1 MILLIE
7 ESDFK
12 MAKVIA
18 VSTNKG
24 GVLKSSIVTN
34 LAGVLSKKDK
44 KVLIID
50 TDNQGNAAISYGQNP
65 DNFELTLY
73 DVLLEG
79 VEPEKVILNI
89 YKNID
94 ILPSNDDMGFFEFDV
109 VSQLNKFNEPL
120 ALLEKAIKKV
130 KDHYDVIIIDCP
142 PNLGLVLGN
151 VLKVSDEVVI
161 PFQPEVYSMRS
172 LQKILK
178 QISDFKEKHNPSLEV
193 SGVVGTL
200 VDSRTTLHSQVLQ
213 ECRKYCFQNDVKMF
227 DTLIPKSVRFANA
240 VAYEKLPATL
250 VDSRANNLINAYYD
264 LYEEV
269 FNNGTKK

>member
-34 LAGVLSKKDK
+34 LAGVLSKKGK

-50 TDNQGNAAISYGQNP
+50 TDNQGNAAISFNQNP

-120 ALLEKAIKKV
+120 TLLEKAVNKI
-130 KDHYDVIIIDCP
+130 KDHYDVIVIDCP

-161 PFQPEVYSMRS
+161 PFQPEIYSMRS

>member
-1 MILLIE
+1 LIVTV
-7 ESDFK
+7 
-12 MAKVIA
+12 AKIIA

-34 LAGVLSKKDK
+34 LAGVLSKEGK

-50 TDNQGNAAISYGQNP
+50 TDNQGNASVTFGKNP
-65 DNFELTLY
+65 DKFELTLY

-79 VEPEKVILNI
+79 IEPKKAIINVH
-89 YKNID
+89 KNID

-109 VSQLNKFNEPL
+109 ISQMDKFKKPL
-120 ALLEKAIKKV
+120 SLLKNVIQEIRNL
-130 KDHYDVIIIDCP
+130 YDVILIDCP
-142 PNLGLVLGN
+142 PNLGMILGN
-151 VLKVSDEVVI
+151 VLNISDEVII

-178 QISDFKEKHNPSLEV
+178 QIDNFQEKHNPDLKV

-200 VDSRTTLHSQVLQ
+200 VDSRTTLHSEVLQ
-213 ECRKYCFQNDVKMF
+213 QCRKYCYEKNIKMF
-227 DTLIPKSVRFANA
+227 ETIIPKSVRFANS
-240 VAYEKLPATL
+240 VAYEKKPATL
-250 VDSRANNLINAYYD
+250 VESKANNLINSYYS

-269 FNNGTKK
+269 FSNGEKK

>member
-1 MILLIE
+1 
-7 ESDFK
+7 

-24 GVLKSSIVTN
+24 GVLKSSIVSN
-34 LAGVLSKKDK
+34 LAGVLSKEGK

-50 TDNQGNAAISYGQNP
+50 TDNQGNASISFGENP

-79 VEPEKVILNI
+79 IEPKKAIVNVH
-89 YKNID
+89 KNID

-109 VSQLNKFNEPL
+109 ISQLDKFKKPL
-120 ALLEKAIKKV
+120 SLLKNAIQKIEKK
-130 KDHYDVIIIDCP
+130 YDYYLIDCP
-142 PNLGLVLGN
+142 PNLGMILGN
-151 VLKVSDEVVI
+151 VLNISDEVII

-178 QISDFKEKHNPSLEV
+178 QIDDFKEKHNPSLKV
-193 SGVVGTL
+193 AGVVGTL
-200 VDSRTTLHSQVLQ
+200 VDSRTTLHSEVLQ
-213 ECRKYCFQNDVKMF
+213 QCRKFCYEKNIKML
-227 DTLIPKSVRFANA
+227 DTIIPKSVRFANA
-240 VAYEKLPATL
+240 VAYEKKPATL
-250 VDSRANNLINAYYD
+250 VENRSNNLINSYYS

-269 FNNGTKK
+269 FSNGEKK